1 MSIVW
6 QPLQTKA
13 KLVDLMLQISID
25 LRGINTIK
33 YYMKPTCK
41 RVKAATNEKAP
52 PHPYVCAGSL
62 QMDGTTSCWIL
73 HNAFVHSPSSK

>member
-1 MSIVW
+1 MLIFW

-13 KLVDLMLQISID
+13 KLVDLMLQISIH
-25 LRGINTIK
+25 GINTIK

-52 PHPYVCAGSL
+52 PHPFVCADSL